1 MLDVV
6 TAFLVRRILLSL
18 LVLVGV
24 SYGSFVLIATQFSAT
39 CYSDFTPSGPV
50 PPLADSVGHATTLW
64 LKWLRGVPSGHAF
77 RNQCSAEGTQD
88 VLGGLTHTSALLALT
103 LVIVVLLSLLVGVLA
118 AVRSGGW
125 FDLAFRGFSYTAWA
139 VPPFLLA
146 LVLQTALI
154 SMSHHGWHLFPVSGW
169 PDSACTV
176 FAVGCVATPVGN
188 PFIHVLKVM
197 QAIAV
202 PGLALSV
209 AFVGLHSRYL
219 RSSLLVAF
227 GAPYTNTARAKGLS
241 ETRIVL
247 RHALRNSLGVFT
259 SVLLLDFGAVIGA
272 SLAVDYVFR
281 LGGLGYVFLG
291 MIGGLGSQSGDG
303 PKYLDPYAV
312 MSLLTLTAI
321 LVAAASL
328 VAELVVVWLDP
339 RVRPA

>member
-1 MLDVV
+1 VA
-6 TAFLVRRILLSL
+6 AFLVRRILLSL
-18 LVLVGV
+18 LVLVAV
-24 SYGSFVLIATQFSAT
+24 SYGSFVLIATQFSST
-39 CYSDFTPSGPV
+39 RYSEYTPNGRV

-64 LKWLRGVPSGHAF
+64 LKWLRGVPSGKSF
-77 RNQCSAEGTQD
+77 RDQCSTQGTQD
-88 VLGGLTHTSALLALT
+88 VLGGLAHTGALLGLT
-103 LVIVVLLSLLVGVLA
+103 LALVLLLSLVAGVLA
-118 AVRSGGW
+118 AVRAGSW
-125 FDLAFRGFSYTAWA
+125 FDVGFRAFSYTAWA

-146 LVLQTALI
+146 LVLQTGVI
-154 SMSHHGWHLFPVSGW
+154 SLTRHGVHLFPVSGW
-169 PDSACTV
+169 PGGCPPNTFFCT
-176 FAVGCVATPVGN
+176 APPQPHGLALVGE
-188 PFIHVLKVM
+188 VL
-197 QAIAV
+197 QALVV
-202 PGLALSV
+202 PALALSV

-247 RHALRNSLGVFT
+247 RHALRNSLGVFA

-272 SLAVDYVFR
+272 SLAVDFVFR
-281 LGGLGYVFLG
+281 LGGLGLVFLG

-321 LVAAASL
+321 LVAVASL
-328 VAELVVVWLDP
+328 LAELVVVWLDP

>member
-1 MLDVV
+1 VA
-6 TAFLVRRILLSL
+6 AFLVRRILLSL
-18 LVLVGV
+18 LVLLAV
-24 SYGSFVLIATQFSAT
+24 SYGSFVLIATQFSST
-39 CYSDFTPSGPV
+39 CYSQYTPTGRV

-64 LKWLRGVPSGHAF
+64 LKWLGGIPSGKSF
-77 RNQCSAEGTQD
+77 RDQCSTQGTQD
-88 VLGGLTHTSALLALT
+88 VLGGLGHTGALLGVT
-103 LVIVVLLSLLVGVLA
+103 LVLVLVLSLVAGVLA
-118 AVRSGGW
+118 AVRAGSW
-125 FDLAFRGFSYTAWA
+125 FDIGFRAFSYTAWA

-146 LVLQTALI
+146 LVLQSGLI
-154 SMSHHGWHLFPVSGW
+154 SLTRHGVHVFPVGGW
-169 PDSACTV
+169 PGGCPANAVFGCTLPPQPHG
-176 FAVGCVATPVGN
+176 AVHVGK
-188 PFIHVLKVM
+188 VLQSLV
-197 QAIAV
+197 V
-202 PGLALSV
+202 PALALSV

-247 RHALRNSLGVFT
+247 RHALRNSVGVFA

-272 SLAVDYVFR
+272 SLAVDFVFR
-281 LGGLGYVFLG
+281 LGGLGLVFLG

-328 VAELVVVWLDP
+328 LAELVVVWLDP
-339 RVRPA
+339 RVRPT